1 MSISSLDEWSQSWVY
16 NDLSASFHPALI
28 YPGSTII
35 NNSSVKNLPGDKFI
49 KYVYDSFAGLS

>member
-1 MSISSLDEWSQSWVY
+1 MGY

-35 NNSSVKNLPGDKFI
+35 NNFSVKNLPGYEFI
-49 KYVYDSFAGLS
+49 KYVYYSFAGLS